1 MKYLLYVL
9 IVCWLPVAVKGQ
21 SVSEKMKRY
30 QDDSS
35 YKCGK
40 ACAFS
45 YEEAD
50 RAALENLVSQISVS
64 VSASPRV
71 NHRLTAET
79 KPITNATLTAGC
91 VPSLL
96 ELYPT

>member
-50 RAALENLVSQISVS
+50 RAALE
-64 VSASPRV
+64 PR
-71 NHRLTAET
+71 
-79 KPITNATLTAGC
+79 
-91 VPSLL
+91 
-96 ELYPT
+96 